1 MAEYLPPGKYPRSI
15 LYIHWEIKILMHTDD
30 ADYSATVI
38 LDEKNLQVT
47 MQFTG
52 FSDVEEAKSFAFLLM
67 ETYKIDRIG
76 IPPTEKDTI
85 H

>member
-1 MAEYLPPGKYPRSI
+1 
-15 LYIHWEIKILMHTDD
+15 MHTDD

-52 FSDVEEAKSFAFLLM
+52 FSDAQEAKSFALLLM

-76 IPPTEKDTI
+76 IPPTERDTI

>member
-1 MAEYLPPGKYPRSI
+1 
-15 LYIHWEIKILMHTDD
+15 MHTDD

-38 LDEKNLQVT
+38 LDDKNLQVT

-52 FSDVEEAKSFAFLLM
+52 FSDAQEAKSFALLLM

-76 IPPTEKDTI
+76 IPPTERDTI